1 MHVLLPSK
9 RNDPAAMGVRP
20 PLDSHH
26 TDPPPRR
33 FSLGIISLGERWSA
47 RRSSIITT
55 TSTGV
60 SMLQGAREHEEVES
74 RSSRKRVTPPSS
86 LRNQFRKF
94 YTSSVTTLSTS
105 SLQSHNNDDNG
116 SLATSRSSQEDK
128 SVEPAKNRVH
138 ANWQPGLPDEPIHM
152 DCPHCRIQ
160 VRSVT
165 GVVNGRLVWVTSFI
179 LFLSTIVL
187 ACVPCCIPWLK
198 DVQHRCPE
206 CHNVLGR
213 YRRW

>member
-9 RNDPAAMGVRP
+9 RNDPAARP

-33 FSLGIISLGERWSA
+33 FSLGIISLSERWSA
-47 RRSSIITT
+47 RRSSVITT

-60 SMLQGAREHEEVES
+60 SVLQGGREHEEGG
-74 RSSRKRVTPPSS
+74 SSYKPATPPSS

-105 SLQSHNNDDNG
+105 SIPSHNNE
-116 SLATSRSSQEDK
+116 SLATSRSSQEK
-128 SVEPAKNRVH
+128 SIVPAKNQVH

-152 DCPHCRIQ
+152 DCPHCHIQ

-165 GVVNGRLVWVTSFI
+165 GVVNGRLVWVTSFV

-198 DVQHRCPE
+198 DVQHTCPE
-206 CHNVLGR
+206 CHTILGR

>member
-9 RNDPAAMGVRP
+9 RNDAAAMTVRP

-33 FSLGIISLGERWSA
+33 FSLGIISLGERWNA
-47 RRSSIITT
+47 RRSSVITT
-55 TSTGV
+55 ASTGV
-60 SMLQGAREHEEVES
+60 SMLQGAREHEEGES
-74 RSSRKRVTPPSS
+74 RSKRITPPSS

-105 SLQSHNNDDNG
+105 SIQSHN
-116 SLATSRSSQEDK
+116 SLAMSQSSQEKGIEPPVHAK
-128 SVEPAKNRVH
+128 SQVH
-138 ANWQPGLPDEPIHM
+138 ANWQPSLPDEPIYL
-152 DCPHCRIQ
+152 DCPHCHIQ

-165 GVVNGRLVWVTSFI
+165 GGVNGRLVWVTSFI

-198 DVQHRCPE
+198 DVQHICPE